1 MNYIYDVVLNFNKE
15 FYEYFEWNK
24 KDNIVNIKKIP
35 IFNISNDIFLSMK
48 YDYISISHDFIQYI
62 KDKTYTYNRQKIGN
76 ACLLSNRKQ
85 VIGVIFNDKGEL
97 IKRSS
102 LLLDEE
108 EEVLDEIGNDKFTNI
123 TIIRNK
129 KSKTNY
135 SISRHQ
141 RERSKFLIDYIKKE
155 DNYINLKYLYYD
167 YYEKDEDSIDII
179 KKTLISE
186 IKDNWNNK
194 CDSFYNTVKLF
205 TNIKKVST

>member
-35 IFNISNDIFLSMK
+35 VFNVSDDIFISMK
-48 YDYISISHDFIQYI
+48 YDYISIGADFIQDI
-62 KDKTYTYNRQKIGN
+62 KNKTYTYNRQKIGN

-108 EEVLDEIGNDKFTNI
+108 EEVLDEIINDKVTNI
-123 TIIRNK
+123 TIIKSN
-129 KSKTNY
+129 KSKINY
-135 SISRHQ
+135 SISRLQ
-141 RERSKFLIDYIKKE
+141 REKSKFLIDYIKKE
-155 DNYINLKYLYYD
+155 NNYINLKYLYYD
-167 YYEKDEDSIDII
+167 YFEVDEDNTDVI

-186 IKDNWNNK
+186 IKNNWNSK
-194 CDSFYNTVKLF
+194 FDALYNTVKIF
-205 TNIKKVST
+205 TKIKKVST